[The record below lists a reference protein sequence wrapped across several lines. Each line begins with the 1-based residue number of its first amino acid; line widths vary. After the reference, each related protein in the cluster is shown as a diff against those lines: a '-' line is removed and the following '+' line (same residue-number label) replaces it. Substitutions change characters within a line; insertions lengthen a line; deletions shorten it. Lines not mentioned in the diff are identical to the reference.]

1 MAGRWEKA
9 AAGRSKE
16 KNLQKKSFQQHKS
29 EVFVICNKT
38 VTFKELCSA
47 AVCHVCSVTIDGDV
61 YAAGKKNG
69 LGNDEGEK

>member
-1 MAGRWEKA
+1 MGKGGRRKVE
-9 AAGRSKE
+9 G
-16 KNLQKKSFQQHKS
+16 KNLQKKKSFQQHKS

-47 AVCHVCSVTIDGDV
+47 AVCHVCSVTIDGAV